1 MEKKEKT
8 NSNLLIYQKYMDL
21 IYYSND
27 IVRKY
32 PKRENFALVNEIKS
46 TLYNGLTS
54 LMFAIKTYNAQ
65 DKLHHLKNLDVYL
78 SLLKVHVRLS
88 FRYKYISNQNYS
100 TWSAEISDICN
111 MLGGWIN
118 SCQKR

>member
-46 TLYNGLTS
+46 TLYKGLTS

-100 TWSAEISDICN
+100 TWSSEISDICN